1 MKISVTSLLSAKTMG
16 LGLVLTLPLWLGATP
31 LPVVSPQ
38 PSPSAKSSPPSK
50 STLPLKPLTLSQVIT
65 SECAATCLALDTKL
79 WGNSAQPKD
88 KSALVVA
95 IDYSLRYLKTDK
107 AQAAYTNYPVEGV
120 TLARVEQS
128 LRRFRQLLLQSPS
141 PEVLQKAVQQE
152 FTFYQAVG
160 KDNQGTV
167 GFTGYYQPLF
177 LASRVPTTKYRYPLY
192 KRPSGFELWKEP
204 HPTRLQLE
212 GMDGLQGRKGPLK
225 GLELFWMHDRLEAF
239 LVQIQGSALLKFPDG
254 KVTGVGY
261 AGRTKYPYTSIGKEL
276 IKDGKLDAEG
286 ITLQKVIGYF
296 KLNPKAM
303 NQYLPRNQG
312 FVFFTDTGNA
322 PPQGSLKVPVT
333 AERSI
338 ATDKSLMPPGALALI
353 QTQVPMSAN
362 PSTPNYQLVNR
373 FVLDQDTGSAIKGPG
388 RVDIFMGTGPQAEQR
403 AGLINHSGKLYYL
416 LLKSK

>member
-1 MKISVTSLLSAKTMG
+1 MKLSAASLLTTQTFVLS
-16 LGLVLTLPLWLGATP
+16 LTLPLWLGATP
-31 LPVVSPQ
+31 LPVAPPKPPQ
-38 PSPSAKSSPPSK
+38 S
-50 STLPLKPLTLSQVIT
+50 LKPLTLSQAVT
-65 SECAATCLALDTKL
+65 TECAATCLALDTKL
-79 WGNSAQPKD
+79 WGNAAQPKD
-88 KSALVVA
+88 KSALLIA
-95 IDYSLRYLKTDK
+95 IDYSLSYFKTAK
-107 AQAAYTNYPVEGV
+107 AQEAYANYPVEGV
-120 TLARVEQS
+120 TLTRVEQS
-128 LRRFRQLLLQSPS
+128 LRRFRQLLLQSTS
-141 PEVLQKAVQQE
+141 PEALQKAVQQE

-160 KDNQGTV
+160 KDNRGTV

-177 LASRVPTTKYRYPLY
+177 SASRQPTPYYRYPLY
-192 KRPSGFELWKEP
+192 KRPPGLELWKEP
-204 HPTRLQLE
+204 HPNRLQLE

-286 ITLQKVIGYF
+286 VTLQKVMGYF

-322 PPQGSLKVPVT
+322 PPQGSLRVPVT
-333 AERSI
+333 PERSI
-338 ATDKSLMPPGALALI
+338 ATDKSLMPPGALALL
-353 QTQVPMSAN
+353 QTQIPMSAN
-362 PSTPNYQLVNR
+362 PATPNYQLVNR

-388 RVDIFMGTGPQAEQR
+388 RVDIFMGTGSQAEQR
-403 AGLINHSGKLYYL
+403 AGLINHPGKLYYL
-416 LLKSK
+416 LLKAKS